1 METTHEMPRMGM
13 KRILAIENNYERMA
27 SSLNYAS
34 LEIRVRIWRKNPL
47 RSSKSENDDEK
58 YHHELFRHSGRIESE
73 EVEPTMKKMKDL
85 GERHLTDDKS
95 FSRQTSKRI

>member
-1 METTHEMPRMGM
+1 MV
-13 KRILAIENNYERMA
+13 KIL
-27 SSLNYAS
+27 
-34 LEIRVRIWRKNPL
+34 RKTLL

-85 GERHLTDDKS
+85 GEKHLTDEKFILTSNLEKNLRVTPGKEKS
-95 FSRQTSKRI
+95 QVRSWEETYGLGPTQKINR